1 MMFKRILKYINKYFG
16 LFNLIENITDKRARP
31 QIPAAFVSSSILCL
45 LFSNLGSLNK
55 FNIMKDILVAADNF
69 PSAATIA
76 RSSDGID
83 LEILRQVI
91 KKNYQKAKRSKMFAG
106 FNIKIYRYN

>member
-1 MMFKRILKYINKYFG
+1 MFKRILKYSNKYFD
-16 LFNLIENITDKRARP
+16 LFNLTKDITDKRARP
-31 QIPAAFVSSSILCL
+31 QISAAFVSSSILCM

-55 FNIMKDILVAADNF
+55 FSIAKAILVAGNF
-69 PSAATIA
+69 PSAVTIA

-83 LEILRQVI
+83 LEILRQVL
-91 KKNYQKAKRSKMFAG
+91 KKTYLKAKRSKMFAG

>member
-1 MMFKRILKYINKYFG
+1 MFKRIINYSNKYFD

-31 QIPAAFVSSSILCL
+31 RIRAALVSSSILYL
-45 LFSNLGSLNK
+45 MFSNLGSLNK
-55 FNIMKDILVAADNF
+55 LNTAKAVLFAAGNF

-83 LEILRQVI
+83 LDYVREIL
-91 KKNYQKAKRSKMFAG
+91 KKVYLRAKRSKMFSG

>member
-1 MMFKRILKYINKYFG
+1 M
-16 LFNLIENITDKRARP
+16 
-31 QIPAAFVSSSILCL
+31 
-45 LFSNLGSLNK
+45 FSNLGSLNR
-55 FNIMKDILVAADNF
+55 FSIAKDVLVAAGNF

-83 LEILRQVI
+83 LELLRQVL

-106 FNIKIYRYN
+106 FNIKIYRHY

>member
-1 MMFKRILKYINKYFG
+1 M
-16 LFNLIENITDKRARP
+16 
-31 QIPAAFVSSSILCL
+31 

-55 FNIMKDILVAADNF
+55 LNTIKDILVTSGNVA
-69 PSAATIA
+69 SSATIA

-83 LEILRQVI
+83 LEILRQVL
-91 KKNYQKAKRSKMFAG
+91 KKIYLKAKRSKMFAG